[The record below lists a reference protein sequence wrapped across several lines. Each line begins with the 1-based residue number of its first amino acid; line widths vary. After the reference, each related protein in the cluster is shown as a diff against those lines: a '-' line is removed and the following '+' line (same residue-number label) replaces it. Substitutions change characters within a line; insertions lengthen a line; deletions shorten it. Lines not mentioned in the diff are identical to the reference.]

1 MPAPL
6 PNDLLVLRRGGLGDT
21 LLLLPMLRALRRLHP
36 HARLYCAGVREFV
49 EILAAY
55 GACDGALSSEALGLW
70 ALGLDSAA
78 GAVAR
83 QRLLGFQ
90 RVFADGPLRLE
101 GDQHAAWV
109 GPELTVFDPRQVAPG
124 VPFGA
129 QLARQVGLAVDLPA
143 DAQLLPS
150 APRDPAAPVVL
161 APGSGGRAKCW
172 PRARWLELAE
182 RVAADG
188 PVAVVVGPTEQDGDD
203 PRRWA
208 WPAGVAFLA
217 DRTPLELAR
226 ALAPACGFVGNDS
239 GPTHLAAMLG
249 VPTVAVFGPTDPSV
263 WAPVGQH
270 VRVVGGGGRVLADVG
285 TLEVWRALA

>member
-21 LLLLPMLRALRRLHP
+21 LLVLPLLRALRRQHP

-78 GAVAR
+78 GAMAR
-83 QRLLGFQ
+83 QRLQGFQ
-90 RVFADGPLRLE
+90 RVFADGPLRLDGE
-101 GDQHAAWV
+101 PHAAWA
-109 GPELTVFDPRQVAPG
+109 GPELAVFDPRRFEPG

-143 DAQLLPS
+143 DAQLLPC
-150 APRDPAAPVVL
+150 APRGPAAPVVL

-182 RVAADG
+182 RTAAAG
-188 PVAVVVGPTEQDGDD
+188 PLAVVVGPTEQEGDD

-208 WPAGVAFLA
+208 WPAATVFLA

-226 ALAPACGFVGNDS
+226 ALAPARCFVGNDS

-249 VPTVAVFGPTDPSV
+249 VPTVSVFGPTDPSV
-263 WAPVGQH
+263 WAPVGEH
-270 VRVVGGGGRVLADVG
+270 VRVVAGGADFMAATVAAVASIAG
-285 TLEVWRALA
+285 L